1 MSSNDNIRDGFD
13 ELLGGINK
21 ELEAKKTPSGAP
33 ENKAA
38 ADDEEIFLDID
49 SFEDA
54 KDEDMT
60 ISISSKAPTS
70 EKATS
75 KKPEEAKPKNDGA
88 PAEGTR
94 VFDTVNPQKKAAE
107 KEPAAKKASATSE
120 KKQIK
125 TATNTSKAKTSGA
138 PSAQKP
144 QSKLQG
150 ILSGEKNKKP
160 TQVRKVEASSS
171 TPKSNNPEKTSDTK
185 SSKNRKKNK
194 GLLGG
199 VARFVI
205 YICFIAVAS
214 IVCSSIIISV
224 TNDMFAFNKDTE
236 IVTIE
241 IPEGASSKEVS
252 KILSK
257 NDIISN
263 PTVFKFYT
271 DFKKGKSTYY
281 TDGFKSGSF
290 ELSPSMNYDDLI
302 YALSNNIGSREVV
315 RLTFPEGCTIDE
327 IIDILIAGGVQNTR
341 EEYIDVIQ
349 NFDYD
354 YRFINELDTENFKTG
369 RKYRLEGYLF
379 PDTYDFYTDAS
390 AVDVI
395 NKFLVN
401 FNNKFDTTFYD
412 AAQSHG
418 LTVDEIINI
427 ASLVEK
433 EAGKAEDFGAVS
445 SVFHN
450 RIKNSATYPYLQSD
464 ATIQYAFPERKTSI
478 TPEDLKYDSPYNTYI
493 YAGLSP
499 SAVANPGLD
508 AITAALYPDDTSY
521 FYFISNGRGE
531 IYYAKTLDGHN
542 ANIAMIR
549 QESGN

>member
-21 ELEAKKTPSGAP
+21 ELEAKKSSSGTA
-33 ENKAA
+33 ENKDV

-60 ISISSKAPTS
+60 INISPKAPTS
-70 EKATS
+70 EKSTL
-75 KKPEEAKPKNDGA
+75 KKPEEIKPKNEGA
-88 PAEGTR
+88 PSEGTR
-94 VFDTVNPQKKAAE
+94 VFDTVNPQKKATE
-107 KEPAAKKASATSE
+107 KQPAVKKAPATNE

-125 TATNTSKAKTSGA
+125 PATNTSKAKTPGA
-138 PSAQKP
+138 SSAQKP
-144 QSKLQG
+144 QSKLQD
-150 ILSGEKNKKP
+150 ILNGEKSKNSQHAGKAKTASTQKGNK
-160 TQVRKVEASSS
+160 QEKV
-171 TPKSNNPEKTSDTK
+171 TGTK
-185 SSKNRKKNK
+185 SSKHRKNNK
-194 GLLGG
+194 GLMGG

-205 YICFIAVAS
+205 YICFVAVAS
-214 IVCSSIIISV
+214 IICSAIIISV
-224 TNDMFAFNKDTE
+224 TNDMFAFSKDTE
-236 IVTIE
+236 IVTVE
-241 IPEGASSKEVS
+241 IPEGASTKEVS

-257 NDIISN
+257 NDIINN
-263 PTVFKFYT
+263 PSVFKLYT
-271 DFKKGKSTYY
+271 NFKKGKSTYY

-302 YALSNNIGSREVV
+302 FALSNSVGTREVV
-315 RLTFPEGCTIDE
+315 RLTFPEGSTVDE
-327 IIDILIAGGVQNTR
+327 IIDILIKGGVQNTR

-354 YRFINELDTENFKTG
+354 YRFINELDTENFKNG

-418 LTVDEIINI
+418 LTVDEIINV
-427 ASLVEK
+427 ASLIEK
-433 EAGKAEDFGAVS
+433 EARKSEDFGTVS

-450 RIKNSATYPYLQSD
+450 RLKNKANYPNLQSD
-464 ATIQYAFPERKTSI
+464 ATIQYAFPERKSQI

-493 YAGLSP
+493 YAGLPP
-499 SAVANPGLD
+499 SAIANPGLD
-508 AITAALYPDDTSY
+508 AITAALYPEDTSY
-521 FYFISNGRGE
+521 YYFISNNVGE
-531 IYYAKTLDGHN
+531 TFYAKTLDGHN

-549 QESGN
+549 KESGN